1 MQITGRSGRFHL
13 STLQL
18 SHTAVKHSLCICKW
32 LTGRKWSLSMLSYR
46 RVNRLLS
53 SLAFPTKFSG
63 SCCAGTERAADQQL
77 STFQLGSNFANAIY
91 PISSYHIN
99 PTPSICMNESS
110 NPVILQLWLMFVF
123 QVFDSRSPHAIR
135 NLDCLGSGPQLF
147 ALLKGQTRHLD
158 WYRRSQQQIP
168 RKTWKYVKIDVKL
181 KPTETTGVE
190 SSALHRPCLRAC
202 HSCRGQQIRQELPN
216 CQAQQLLHFQAT
228 SASYIDPYRP
238 FPLLW
243 HPCDLAIW
251 WRFSPGKGV
260 PGAQKVPALVP
271 PGGNP
276 AWGGHFVLRLAMSCA
291 CNLCYQGWGARLGTK
306 QTWSCGQGRWGSNWS
321 TTSKE
326 EYLKARCDD
335 GNSRCSMRHHQAPSK
350 VPKWWLVSHMLC
362 CHVLMRVFLRY
373 MTNKKSQ
380 HSCCR
385 NDIV

>member
-1 MQITGRSGRFHL
+1 MKVQTQWFCSFDWCLFFKCSIQDHLMQFGIWI
-13 STLQL
+13 
-18 SHTAVKHSLCICKW
+18 A
-32 LTGRKWSLSMLSYR
+32 
-46 RVNRLLS
+46 
-53 SLAFPTKFSG
+53 LAQ
-63 SCCAGTERAADQQL
+63 D
-77 STFQLGSNFANAIY
+77 
-91 PISSYHIN
+91 
-99 PTPSICMNESS
+99 
-110 NPVILQLWLMFVF
+110 
-123 QVFDSRSPHAIR
+123 
-135 NLDCLGSGPQLF
+135 SGPQLF

-168 RKTWKYVKIDVKL
+168 RKTWKYVKIDVK
-181 KPTETTGVE
+181 TETDWNDGSRAQCTPQALSQGMSRLSWAANPTGI
-190 SSALHRPCLRAC
+190 AKRK
-202 HSCRGQQIRQELPN
+202 
-216 CQAQQLLHFQAT
+216 QLLHFQAT

-251 WRFSPGKGV
+251 WRFSAPGQGV

-326 EYLKARCDD
+326 EYLKARCAD